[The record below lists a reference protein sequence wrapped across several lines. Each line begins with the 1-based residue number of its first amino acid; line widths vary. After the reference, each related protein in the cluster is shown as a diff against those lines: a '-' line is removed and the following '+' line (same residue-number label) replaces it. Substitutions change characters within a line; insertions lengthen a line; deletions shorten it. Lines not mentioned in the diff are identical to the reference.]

1 MDPKQRRFAPPFR
14 AGIHNVNRRRAD
26 GPAHRR
32 IEVNIVRAISA
43 VAGLAL
49 GACAFAQSYPSRPVT
64 ILNGFPPGGPTDAV
78 LRLIGSKLSK
88 RLVQPVVIE
97 NRAGAAGTIAGAAV
111 ARAEPDGYTLLF
123 GVAANLAVAPATMK
137 VAPYD
142 PAKAFT
148 AIIEVARGPYIWMVK
163 PEVPAKTMQE
173 FVAWS
178 KKNPGKVNY
187 GSPGQGSVHHLASE
201 MLKQAT
207 GVEMTHVPY
216 KGGST
221 AYTAML
227 SGEIDAMFDN
237 MPAPLPH
244 IKAGKIRALAVTGP
258 KRLIALP
265 DVPTFS
271 EQGVPGLD
279 VHFWWGFVGP
289 AGLPKAVVA
298 KLNAEI
304 ARALA
309 DPDLKATFAN
319 WDVEPTPGTPEAFGA
334 YIAQESVRWKEFVA
348 KSNLKLD

>member
-1 MDPKQRRFAPPFR
+1 MT
-14 AGIHNVNRRRAD
+14 
-26 GPAHRR
+26 
-32 IEVNIVRAISA
+32 IVRAILG

-49 GACAFAQSYPSRPVT
+49 GASVFAQSYPSRPVT
-64 ILNGFPPGGPTDAV
+64 ILNGFPPGGATDAV
-78 LRLIGSKLSK
+78 LRLIASKLSD
-88 RLVQPVVIE
+88 RLGQSIVID

-111 ARAEPDGYTLLF
+111 ARAEPDGHTLLF

-137 VAPYD
+137 NAPYD
-142 PAKAFT
+142 SARAFA

-173 FVAWS
+173 FIAWS

-187 GSPGQGSVHHLASE
+187 GSPGQGGLHHLASE

-207 GVEMTHVPY
+207 GLEMTHVPY
-216 KGGST
+216 KGGAT

-227 SGEIDAMFDN
+227 GGEIDGMFDS

-258 KRLIALP
+258 KRLLALA
-265 DVPTFS
+265 DVPTLS
-271 EQGVPGLD
+271 EQGVAGLD

-289 AGLPKAVVA
+289 AGLPKTDIAR
-298 KLNAEI
+298 LNAEI

-309 DPDLKATFAN
+309 DPDLQATFAK
-319 WDVEPTPGTPEAFGA
+319 WGIEPTPGTPEAFGA

>member
-1 MDPKQRRFAPPFR
+1 MTSVK
-14 AGIHNVNRRRAD
+14 
-26 GPAHRR
+26 
-32 IEVNIVRAISA
+32 AILA
-43 VAGLAL
+43 CIGLAL
-49 GACAFAQSYPSRPVT
+49 STFAFAQVYPTRPVT
-64 ILNGFPPGGPTDAV
+64 ILNGFPPGGATDTV
-78 LRLIGSKLSK
+78 LRLIASKLSE
-88 RLVQPVVIE
+88 RLGQPVVIE

-111 ARAEPDGYTLLF
+111 ARAEPDGHTLLF

-137 VAPYD
+137 SAPYD
-142 PAKAFT
+142 PGKAFT

-163 PEVPAKTMQE
+163 PGVPAGTMQE
-173 FVAWS
+173 FIAWT

-201 MLKQAT
+201 MLRQAT

-227 SGEIDAMFDN
+227 GGEIDAMFDS

-244 IKAGKIRALAVTGP
+244 IKAGKIRALAVTGS
-258 KRLIALP
+258 KRLTALP
-265 DVPTFS
+265 DVPTLA

-279 VHFWWGFVGP
+279 VHFWWGIVGP
-289 AGLPKAVVA
+289 AGLSKTVAA

-309 DPDLKATFAN
+309 DPDMKATFAA
-319 WDVEPTPGTPEAFGA
+319 WDIEPTPSTPEAFGA
-334 YIAQESVRWKEFVA
+334 YIAQESARWKAFVA
-348 KSNLKLD
+348 RSNLKFD